1 MMLRDTEAYFF
12 AHFKSAIVGAKQ
24 ELRGFVRV
32 LVGQDDAA
40 VIPKGCGEDEHGWCF
55 CADEVE
61 AQSFQYCFGI

>member
-1 MMLRDTEAYFF
+1 MMLRNTEADFL
-12 AHFKSAIVGAKQ
+12 AHFEAAVVRAKK

-40 VIPKGCGEDEHGWCF
+40 VIPDGYGKDEHGWCF

-61 AQSFQYCFGI
+61 AQSFLYCFGI